1 MNGGVSQQ
9 PPSHQLQN
17 NRHQG
22 PPLAPVLGHSISNSQ
37 GVART
42 ITASSTFQS
51 LTPEQQSRIQDD
63 LADRERQASALAA
76 AGMVAERVSLTRPA
90 IQPPVGQVLQ
100 APPPLVGIAPPSP
113 SHPGVAMEGINW
125 NMVDLG
131 STVVDDMDMD
141 FATLFDPEHE
151 QAHMQTVGSGWPIAS
166 NPEKVSTTAGSSP
179 PQHAYHTEV
188 PPETAAMTSTTHL
201 QPQAESSASNSSSH
215 AYAQAVDC
223 SPRRMN
229 NALSSQAKSD
239 QKRHV
244 HLTPI

>member
-1 MNGGVSQQ
+1 
-9 PPSHQLQN
+9 
-17 NRHQG
+17 
-22 PPLAPVLGHSISNSQ
+22 
-37 GVART
+37 
-42 ITASSTFQS
+42 
-51 LTPEQQSRIQDD
+51 
-63 LADRERQASALAA
+63 
-76 AGMVAERVSLTRPA
+76 
-90 IQPPVGQVLQ
+90 
-100 APPPLVGIAPPSP
+100 
-113 SHPGVAMEGINW
+113 MEGINW

-131 STVVDDMDMD
+131 SAVVDDMDMD

-151 QAHMQTVGSGWPIAS
+151 QAHMQTVGSGWPVTS
-166 NPEKVSTTAGSSP
+166 NPEKVSTTGSSP

-244 HLTPI
+244 QPFCLAAPKRAEACLGTPDVINGGATAKLEDGKGSCAGDPVQRPGPGR